1 MTLAELKEGDRTQ
14 IIRIGG
20 SGPIKQ
26 RMMDMGITA
35 GSDLKVE
42 RYAPLMD
49 PIQIKI
55 KGYSL
60 ALRVA
65 EGKMI
70 EVMAPE
76 LMVNG

>member
-1 MTLAELKEGDRTQ
+1 MTLADAYEGQ
-14 IIRIGG
+14 KVKIKKI
-20 SGPIKQ
+20 SGNREIKQ
-26 RMMDMGITA
+26 RMMDMGIMPGT
-35 GSDLKVE
+35 DLQVE

-49 PIQIKI
+49 PIQIKV

-70 EVMAPE
+70 EVE
-76 LMVNG
+76 EI

>member
-1 MTLAELKEGDRTQ
+1 MTLAELKEGDSTQ
-14 IIRIGG
+14 IVRVGG

-35 GSDLKVE
+35 GSKLRVE

-49 PIQIKI
+49 PIQIRI

-70 EVMAPE
+70 EVIQPE
-76 LMVNG
+76 VIIND

>member
-1 MTLAELKEGDRTQ
+1 MTLAELKEGDITH
-14 IIRIGG
+14 IIRVGG
-20 SGPIKQ
+20 NGPIKQ
-26 RMMDMGITA
+26 RMLDMGITA
-35 GSDLKVE
+35 GSELKVE

-70 EVMAPE
+70 EVEKPVV
-76 LMVNG
+76 VND